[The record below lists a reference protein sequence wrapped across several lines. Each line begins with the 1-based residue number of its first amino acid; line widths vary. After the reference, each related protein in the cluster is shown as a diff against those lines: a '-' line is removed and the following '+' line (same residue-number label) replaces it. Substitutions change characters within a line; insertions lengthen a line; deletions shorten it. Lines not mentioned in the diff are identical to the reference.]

1 MTDPVAVALIAGT
14 VTVIQSALT
23 IWSGKK
29 TRSQGKRAEAKV
41 VEEVTKVHTLV
52 NDHSTKQDE
61 KIDELHAKVAALVKE
76 AKQ

>member
-1 MTDPVAVALIAGT
+1 MSDPVAIAIVGGC
-14 VTVIQSALT
+14 VTLVQSVLT